1 MTRHGTSHKLL
12 LGAWLLFCGFL
23 VGGLMWALMKDALLA
38 GLLGAAVIPF
48 VWMLSSGWK
57 EADMFKRALRTY
69 LEDHGKRDG

>member
-1 MTRHGTSHKLL
+1 
-12 LGAWLLFCGFL
+12 
-23 VGGLMWALMKDALLA
+23 MWALMKDALLA